1 MDLSLLRPEQLT
13 HATDRLLLRPR
24 HPIWQ
29 RSRGTWQLLETG
41 PLPRPDYETVR
52 ADLLARSHAVDPAAE
67 NGWPRRL
74 PLPNGITLGIES
86 ISTPDGEL
94 LQLRAIELPAPDP
107 TVLDGDRRTLE
118 STLGQDD
125 ALIFAASDDAAVA
138 RRLLH
143 ALIAWRIASG
153 PEPVLLIGDEG
164 TYRHAPAA
172 TPVVRP
178 RTGEIARLL
187 TSFERATVAIDP
199 ALGCDPPRAASLIG
213 AGLILAGATGPDP
226 ARAVSRWLLA
236 LAGNEP
242 AARASLSGR
251 DLLVAWGEGDADD
264 ERSLPFR
271 LWTPA
276 ARERAQLVTGET
288 VSQDPDGTGKPGSP
302 RLKVV
307 RPQA

>member
-1 MDLSLLRPEQLT
+1 MDLSLLRPEQLI
-13 HATDRLLLRPR
+13 HATDRLILRPR

-29 RSRGTWQLLETG
+29 RSHGTWRSLETG
-41 PLPRPDYETVR
+41 PLPRPDYEAVR
-52 ADLLARSHAVDPAAE
+52 TDLVARSHAVDPTAE
-67 NGWPRRL
+67 DGWPRRL
-74 PLPNGITLGIES
+74 PLPAGTTLGIER
-86 ISTPDGEL
+86 ITTPDGEL
-94 LQLRAIELPAPDP
+94 LQLRAIDLPAPDP
-107 TVLDGDRRTLE
+107 AVLDGDRTTLG
-118 STLGQDD
+118 STLAQDD
-125 ALIFAASDDAAVA
+125 ALIFAASDDAAIA

-153 PEPVLLIGDEG
+153 PEPVLLLGDEG

-172 TPVVRP
+172 TPIVRP
-178 RTGEIARLL
+178 RTADIARLL

-199 ALGCDPPRAASLIG
+199 ALGGDPPRAASLIG

-251 DLLVAWGEGDADD
+251 ELVVAWGEGDADD

-276 ARERAQLVTGET
+276 TREHAQLATGET
-288 VSQDPDGTGKPGSP
+288 VSQDPDGTGKAGPP

-307 RPQA
+307 RPRP